1 MNEIL
6 LLITYV
12 QMYLLNA
19 IDDVLSEARCLKLGL
34 CELEQCWLWEVYICA
49 DSPEPSL
56 LASALSTKSHA
67 WPMHE

>member
-1 MNEIL
+1 MDMNEIL

-34 CELEQCWLWEVYICA
+34 CELEQC
-49 DSPEPSL
+49 
-56 LASALSTKSHA
+56 
-67 WPMHE
+67 